1 MVLLYDFA
9 EVSITTPALL
19 FSAAAFLLL
28 SFTNRYITLSSRIR
42 TLCDDYLEKPKPN
55 TLRQIRVLDRRV
67 DFLRFMQI
75 IIILSLFAAVL
86 SMFLIFMKWHVV
98 GVAAFGLSLVLLC
111 ASLLATIYEINISS
125 HALKINIAETLRAAG
140 TSFEVNYKDKKRDK
154 YMSD

>member
-1 MVLLYDFA
+1 MILLIDFA

-55 TLRQIRVLDRRV
+55 TLRQIKVLDRRV
-67 DFLRFMQI
+67 DFLRFMQV

-86 SMFLIFMKWHVV
+86 SMFLIFLKSHFW
-98 GVAAFGLSLVLLC
+98 GVIAFGLSLLLLC

-125 HALKINIAETLRAAG
+125 HALKINIAETLKSVG
-140 TSFEVNYKDKKRDK
+140 TSFETPYRDKKVDK
-154 YMSD
+154 YRNE

>member
-1 MVLLYDFA
+1 MMLLFDFA

-42 TLCDDYLEKPKPN
+42 TLCDDYSDQPKPN

-86 SMFLIFMKWHVV
+86 SMFLIFLRMHVL
-98 GVAAFGLSLVLLC
+98 GVMAFGLSLILLC

-125 HALKINIAETLRAAG
+125 RALKINIAETLKSTG
-140 TSFEVNYKDKKRDK
+140 TSFEAKYKDKKVNK